1 MTEKKTETTTKH
13 KSWTSAVT
21 FAEAGEWEI
30 AREMIPDI
38 LENREISS
46 FSKTY
51 MAAAF
56 AEEGMPEE
64 ALRIMDAREGQS
76 RQREDFM
83 EKVGLRGIRMT
94 YGVLAVDVNR

>member
-1 MTEKKTETTTKH
+1 MTQKKTEATEH

-21 FAEAGEWEI
+21 FAEAGEWET
-30 AREMIPDI
+30 AREMIPDT

-46 FSKTY
+46 FSTTY

-64 ALRIMDAREGQS
+64 ALRILDGQKGQS
-76 RQREDFM
+76 QQRDDFM

-94 YGVLAVDVNR
+94 YGVLAVDGNR